1 MKVFISGPM
10 TGYKNYNKEA
20 FMEAERL
27 LIEAGYSVFNPAW
40 LDIDILEW
48 TSTDIMAIDMAALTC
63 CDAIYQLQDWEDS
76 KGARAEYTAA
86 VWSGKEIL
94 NRSIVMERMER
105 NRMKKERNFTEYLE
119 GRNSRTEHRF
129 W

>member
-10 TGYKNYNKEA
+10 TGYENYNKEE
-20 FMEAERL
+20 FMKAERL

-48 TSTDIMAIDMAALTC
+48 TSTDIMSIDMAALAC
-63 CDAIYQLQDWEDS
+63 CDAIYQLQDWDDS
-76 KGARAEYTAA
+76 KGGRAEYTAA
-86 VWSGKEIL
+86 VWAGKEIL
-94 NRSIVMERMER
+94 NKSIVMEKLER

-119 GRNSRTEHRF
+119 GRNPRNEHRF